1 MYKNLRIPPLML
13 RPRTRALQIC
23 MFSATCAK
31 LSCGILYFFSHHMA
45 PRSEIF
51 FFPPPQQQKNLRF
64 LGTKARLAAAQK
76 GRFPY
81 KKRRKKSE
89 ERSEKC
95 DSTTRVAQPLR
106 ITSDERVDDFLRNC
120 VEFFGY
126 DFSELVRIHFAA
138 QSDDSVRNFAL
149 HEGP

>member
-1 MYKNLRIPPLML
+1 MAYFIFFHTTWLREAKFFFSRRLNSKKTFVFSVQKLASP
-13 RPRTRALQIC
+13 RHKKDVFRTR
-23 MFSATCAK
+23 
-31 LSCGILYFFSHHMA
+31 
-45 PRSEIF
+45 
-51 FFPPPQQQKNLRF
+51 
-64 LGTKARLAAAQK
+64 K
-76 GRFPY
+76 GE
-81 KKRRKKSE
+81 KKSE